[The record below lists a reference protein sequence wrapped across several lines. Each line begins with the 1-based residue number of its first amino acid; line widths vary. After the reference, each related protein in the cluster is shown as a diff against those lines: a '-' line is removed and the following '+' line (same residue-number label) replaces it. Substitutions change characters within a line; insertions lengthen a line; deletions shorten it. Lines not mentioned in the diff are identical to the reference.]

1 MIGTSSPLAAIFD
14 VDGTLV
20 DSERHGHRV
29 AFNEAFAAL
38 DLPYAWDEATYG
50 RLLKITGGQQRLSAY
65 LTEQGHATDEADRLA
80 RELHHDKTTRFR
92 ELCEQGR
99 IPPRPGVREL
109 LDDLAAAGAVVAVA
123 TTGTR
128 EWVAP
133 LLDHLF
139 GLQRFTLVLTG
150 TEVPRRKPASDVYDA
165 ACEQL
170 SREPDGIVAIEDS
183 ANGLTAAHHAGLP
196 CLIAVNDYTRDEN
209 FTHAGLVTDGFCDAT
224 VLQGPRDFLED
235 GAVTAATIA
244 ALAAHT
250 RGKMPP
256 GQ

>member
-1 MIGTSSPLAAIFD
+1 MIRTTSPLAAVFD

-29 AFNEAFAAL
+29 AFNEAFAAF

-50 RLLKITGGQQRLSAY
+50 RLLEITGGRQRLFAY
-65 LTEQGHATDEADRLA
+65 LTEAGHAADDADRLA
-80 RELHHDKTTRFR
+80 QELHQAKTTRFR

-99 IPPRPGVREL
+99 IPPRPGVTEL
-109 LDDLAAAGAVVAVA
+109 LDDLAAAGAVVGVA

-133 LLDHLF
+133 LLDRLF

-165 ACEQL
+165 ACAQL
-170 SREPDGIVAIEDS
+170 SREPNEIVAIEDS
-183 ANGLTAAHHAGLP
+183 ANGLTAARHAGFP
-196 CLIAVNDYTRDEN
+196 CLIAVNDYTRDED
-209 FTHAGLVTDGFCDAT
+209 FTDAGLVTDGFCDAT
-224 VLQGPRDFLED
+224 VLQGPGGMLED

-244 ALAAHT
+244 ALAAQAAK
-250 RGKMPP
+250 R
-256 GQ
+256 

>member
-1 MIGTSSPLAAIFD
+1 MIRTSSPPAAVFD

-29 AFNEAFAAL
+29 AFNEAFAAF

-50 RLLKITGGQQRLSAY
+50 RLLEITGGRQRLTAY
-65 LTEQGHATDEADRLA
+65 LTEQGHAAHEADRLA
-80 RELHHDKTTRFR
+80 REVHQAKTARFR

-99 IPPRPGVREL
+99 IPPRPGVSEL
-109 LDDLAAAGAVVAVA
+109 LDDLAAAGAVVGVA

-133 LLDHLF
+133 LLDRLF

-165 ACEQL
+165 ACAQL
-170 SREPDGIVAIEDS
+170 GREPTGIVAIEDS
-183 ANGLTAAHHAGLP
+183 ANGLAAACHAGVP
-196 CLIAVNDYTRDEN
+196 CLIAVNDDTRDEDV
-209 FTHAGLVTDGFCDAT
+209 THAELVTDGFCDAT
-224 VLQGPRDFLED
+224 VLQGPADLLED

-244 ALAAHT
+244 ALSAAQAAQ
-250 RGKMPP
+250 R
-256 GQ
+256 

>member
-1 MIGTSSPLAAIFD
+1 MIGTNSPLAAVFD

-29 AFNEAFAAL
+29 AFNDAFAAF

-50 RLLKITGGQQRLSAY
+50 RLLAITGGQQRLSAY
-65 LTEQGHATDEADRLA
+65 LTEQGYAADEADRLA
-80 RELHHDKTTRFR
+80 RDLHQAKTTRFR

-99 IPPRPGVREL
+99 IPPRSGVTEL
-109 LDDLAAAGAVVAVA
+109 LDDLAAADTPVAVA

-139 GLQRFTLVLTG
+139 GLHRFTLVLTG

-165 ACEQL
+165 VCARL
-170 SREPDGIVAIEDS
+170 RREPGEIVAIEDS
-183 ANGLTAAHHAGLP
+183 ANGLTAARRAGLP
-196 CLIAVNDYTRDEN
+196 CLIAVNDYTRDED
-209 FTHAGLVTDGFCDAT
+209 FTDAGLVTDGFCDAA
-224 VLQGPRDFLED
+224 VLQGPDGLLED

-244 ALAAHT
+244 ALAAHAAK
-250 RGKMPP
+250 R
-256 GQ
+256 